1 MAVGKVGALAG
12 ILECDQEWWEGHNYG
27 RGDDRHSMPFIGE
40 AEDELSILRSID
52 RGPGASGQKGVT
64 KKGNTP
70 SGHRQSDHFLVKFW

>member
-12 ILECDQEWWEGHNYG
+12 ILECDQEWLEGHNYG

-64 KKGNTP
+64 MSDQRGGRGGKKLP
-70 SGHRQSDHFLVKFW
+70 AVVCLI

>member
-1 MAVGKVGALAG
+1 MPVADRGRSLTKR
-12 ILECDQEWWEGHNYG
+12 DQRDG

-64 KKGNTP
+64 M
-70 SGHRQSDHFLVKFW
+70 SDQRGEGVAKNCPPWYA